1 MPRVPFAFEFESEWS
16 NGNSVTKHLP
26 NYHSAIVEK
35 LVEWLNAVTPFDKLY
50 TNLMNGNSEPF
61 CRQISIRPF
70 RLKRKLNLRHFKN
83 TKMCMFYSTQLQW
96 WSSLLSYVYWCFACT
111 ILDRGRGNRI
121 ICYWGKSCR
130 KLHTCFI
137 HFNKNP
143 TYRRTIPLFLW
154 IAHFKPYQVAMTIT

>member
-1 MPRVPFAFEFESEWS
+1 MPQVPFAFEFESEWS
-16 NGNSVTKHLP
+16 NGNSVTKH
-26 NYHSAIVEK
+26 SAIVEK
-35 LVEWLNAVTPFDKLY
+35 LVEWLNAVTLFDKLY

-83 TKMCMFYSTQLQW
+83 TKCVCFTAHSFCDDHHYYHTF
-96 WSSLLSYVYWCFACT
+96 YWCFACT
-111 ILDRGRGNRI
+111 ILDPGRGNRI
-121 ICYWGKSCR
+121 ICYGGKSCR
-130 KLHTCFI
+130 NYMYTYFI

-143 TYRRTIPLFLW
+143 TYRRNTIPLFLG